1 MKKNITI
8 SDIRI
13 IENELFLDSRG
24 ALCPIEFSK
33 LPIDI
38 NRMFYVY
45 GVRDRKE
52 RGKHSH
58 FKTNQILICLA
69 GSCKVTCKD
78 GKDEVEYTLSEPS
91 KCLFIPRMIWD
102 EQVYETD
109 DTILLVLSDTD
120 YDKSDYIED
129 WEQYIKVKRGV
140 SGKV

>member
-1 MKKNITI
+1 MEKRITI

-13 IENELFLDSRG
+13 IENEIFLDDRG
-24 ALCPIEFSK
+24 ALCPVEFSK

-38 NRMFYVY
+38 NRIFYVY
-45 GVRDRKE
+45 GVNDRKV

-69 GSCKVTCKD
+69 GSCKVICKD
-78 GKDEVEYTLSEPS
+78 GDSEIEYTLSEPS

-102 EQVYETD
+102 EQIYETD
-109 DTILLVLSDTD
+109 NTVLLVLSDTE

-129 WEQYIKVKRGV
+129 WDQYLKIKRGTND
-140 SGKV
+140 KI